1 MSRTNTT
8 TMTTTNI
15 ANSGPSAQ
23 RTSIAIDIG
32 GTFTDV
38 VTFDSVSGRFWNSK
52 VSSTPQD
59 QSIGFDDGV
68 EQGLQ
73 ASGQKAQD
81 ISQLLHGTTVATN
94 LILEG
99 KGAACALL
107 TTDGFRH
114 VLEIARHDIPR
125 KSNLYS
131 WSRAAR
137 PVKPEQIFEVAGR
150 IGPDGAE
157 IQPLDEEAVRTAA
170 RRIQARGIQAVAIC
184 FLHAYANAAHE
195 LRAREVFLS
204 VYPQAMMSISSEV
217 LPVFREYERTLVTLL
232 NSYVMPSVSTYVG
245 RLEARMLARA
255 IQAPLLLM
263 KSSGGVTGTREVKVS
278 PVQTALSGPAA
289 GAMGAAFIGLA
300 SGFRDLITIDI
311 GGTSADIC
319 LIKNGAPNT
328 TTATRIGEW
337 PVSLPMV
344 DIHTIGAGGGSIAS
358 VSASGGLTVGPR
370 SAGAVPGPVC
380 YMRGGTEPTV
390 TDAHLVLGHLPPYL
404 LHGSMGLNRDKAREA
419 IRLKVAEPLGLNVE
433 EAARGILAVI
443 DNNMLGAIRVVSIER
458 GHDPR
463 DFVLLPFGGA
473 GPLHSS
479 ALADLLGVQR
489 ILVPPAPGVL
499 SALGLMVSDLRSDY
513 ARTCLQR
520 PPDFRYDDM
529 EQVFAELEQRANA
542 WFEGEGLQA
551 QRRMLQRSASLR
563 YQGQGFELT
572 VPWHGP
578 VTPVATQACIA
589 RFHALH
595 RQMYTFAQ
603 EDAPVEIV
611 TLGVTAVGGLSQPT
625 LPRLAPSRDIQ
636 QAQVATQPV
645 FFQSGLRN
653 CPVYDRDKLG
663 AGAEFTGPAIVI
675 QLDATTL
682 VGLGHTACID
692 EVGSMVIEVNG

>member
-1 MSRTNTT
+1 
-8 TMTTTNI
+8 MTLQ
-15 ANSGPSAQ
+15 APAPSSTQPQ

-38 VTFDSVSGRFWNSK
+38 VTFDSQSGQIWNSK
-52 VSSTPQD
+52 VSSTPSD

-68 EQGLQ
+68 AKGLGV
-73 ASGQKAQD
+73 SGKSAAD

-99 KGAACALL
+99 KGAQCALL
-107 TTDGFRH
+107 TTAGFRH

-137 PVKPEQIFEVAGR
+137 PVPPEQIFEVAGR
-150 IGPDGAE
+150 ITPDGSELEA
-157 IQPLDEEAVRTAA
+157 LDEAAVRTAA
-170 RRIQARGIQAVAIC
+170 QRLKSRGIVAVAIC
-184 FLHAYANAAHE
+184 FLHAYANADHE
-195 LRAREVFLS
+195 RRAREIFLS
-204 VYPQAMMSISSEV
+204 EHPDALLSISSDI
-217 LPVFREYERTLVTLL
+217 LPVFREYERTLVTIL

-245 RLEARMLARA
+245 RLESRMQERR
-255 IQAPLLLM
+255 IHAPLLLM
-263 KSSGGVTGTREVKVS
+263 KSSGGVTGTREIKIA

-289 GAMGAAFIGLA
+289 GVVGAAFVGEA

-319 LIKNGAPNT
+319 LIKDGAPNT
-328 TTATRIGEW
+328 TTSTRIGEW
-337 PVSLPMV
+337 PISLPMI

-358 VSASGGLTVGPR
+358 VSSLGGLTVGPR

-404 LHGSMGLNRDKAREA
+404 LQGSLGLNREKAEEA
-419 IRLKVAEPLGLNVE
+419 IRTRVAEPLGLGVE
-433 EAARGILAVI
+433 EAARGILAVV
-443 DNNMLGAIRVVSIER
+443 DNNMVGAIRVVSVER

-479 ALADLLGVQR
+479 ALASLLGIER

-520 PPDFRYDDM
+520 PPHYRHEEM
-529 EQVFAELEQRANA
+529 ESIFLELEAAAQE
-542 WFEGEGLQA
+542 WFLREGLPGHSRTI
-551 QRRMLQRSASLR
+551 QRTASLR

-572 VPWHGP
+572 VPWRG
-578 VTPVATQACIA
+578 TADERTTAECLQ

-595 RQMYTFAQ
+595 RQLYTFAQ

-611 TLGVTAVGGLSQPT
+611 TLGVTAVGTLSRPT
-625 LPRLAPSRDIQ
+625 LPRLPVKTSVKDAI
-636 QAQVATQPV
+636 VGTQPV
-645 FFQSGLRN
+645 FFQEGLRDCN
-653 CPVYDRDKLG
+653 VYDRNLLG
-663 AGAEFTGPAIVI
+663 ASAQLVGPAIII

-682 VGLGHTACID
+682 VGPDQRVRID
-692 EVGSMVIEVNG
+692 EVGSMIIDMHA

>member
-1 MSRTNTT
+1 M
-8 TMTTTNI
+8 
-15 ANSGPSAQ
+15 
-23 RTSIAIDIG
+23 
-32 GTFTDV
+32 
-38 VTFDSVSGRFWNSK
+38 
-52 VSSTPQD
+52 SSTPQD

-68 EQGLQ
+68 AEGLQ
-73 ASGQKAQD
+73 ASGQKAHD

-150 IGPDGAE
+150 IGPDGTE
-157 IQPLDEEAVRTAA
+157 IHPLDEEAVRTAA

-184 FLHAYANAAHE
+184 FLHAYANAEHE
-195 LRAREVFLS
+195 LRARKVFLS
-204 VYPQAMMSISSEV
+204 VYPQAMISISSEV

-245 RLEARMLARA
+245 RLEARMQARA

-263 KSSGGVTGTREVKVS
+263 KSSGGVTGTREIKVS

-289 GAMGAAFIGLA
+289 GVMGAAFIGLA
-300 SGFRDLITIDI
+300 SGFKDLITIDI

-358 VSASGGLTVGPR
+358 VSPSGGLTVGPR

-380 YMRGGTEPTV
+380 YARGGTEPTV

-404 LHGSMGLNRDKAREA
+404 LQGSLGLNRDKAREA

-529 EQVFAELEQRANA
+529 EQVFAELELRANA

-551 QRRMLQRSASLR
+551 QRRVLQRSASLR

-572 VPWHGP
+572 VPWNGGA
-578 VTPVATQACIA
+578 VTPDVTRACIA

-595 RQMYTFAQ
+595 RQMYTYAQ

-611 TLGVTAVGGLSQPT
+611 TLGVTAVGSLSQPT

-636 QAQVATQPV
+636 QAQVGTQPV
-645 FFQSGLRN
+645 FFPSGLRD

-663 AGAEFTGPAIVI
+663 AGAAFTGPAIVI

-682 VGLGHTACID
+682 VGLGHTARID
-692 EVGSMVIEVNG
+692 EVGSIVIDVNG

>member
-1 MSRTNTT
+1 MNMSSVN
-8 TMTTTNI
+8 
-15 ANSGPSAQ
+15 PSQ

-38 VTFDSVSGRFWNSK
+38 VTFDSQTGRIWNSK
-52 VSSTPQD
+52 VSSTPED
-59 QSIGFDDGV
+59 QSIGFDQGV
-68 EQGLQ
+68 EQGLR
-73 ASGQKAQD
+73 ASGQPPGQ

-107 TTDGFRH
+107 TTSGFRH

-131 WSRAAR
+131 WVRAPR
-137 PVKPEQIFEVAGR
+137 PVKPDQIFEVGGR

-157 IQPLDEEAVRTAA
+157 IQALDEQAVLDAA
-170 RRIQARGIQAVAIC
+170 RQIRKRGIQAVAIC
-184 FLHAYANAAHE
+184 FLHAYANAGHE
-195 LRAREVFLS
+195 QRARALFLS
-204 VYPQAMMSISSEV
+204 VHPEALLSISSDV

-245 RLEARMLARA
+245 RIESRMTQRG
-255 IQAPLLLM
+255 IEAPLLLM
-263 KSSGGVTGTREVKVS
+263 KSSGGVTGIREIKVT
-278 PVQTALSGPAA
+278 PVLTVLSGPAA
-289 GAMGAAFIGLA
+289 GVVGAAFVGRA
-300 SGFRDLITIDI
+300 SGYSDLITIDI

-319 LIKNGAPNT
+319 LIKNGSPNT

-337 PVSLPMV
+337 PVSLPMI

-358 VSASGGLTVGPR
+358 VSPSGGLTVGPR
-370 SAGAVPGPVC
+370 SAGAAPGPVC
-380 YMRGGTEPTV
+380 YMRGGVEPTV

-404 LHGSMGLNRDKAREA
+404 LQGSLALNTEKAREA
-419 IRLKVAEPLGLNVE
+419 IQDKVADPLGLDVE

-443 DNNMLGAIRVVSIER
+443 DNNMVGAIRVVSIER

-479 ALADLLGVQR
+479 ALARLLGVR
-489 ILVPPAPGVL
+489 RVLVPPAPGVL

-520 PPDFRYDDM
+520 PPDYRHDDM
-529 EQVFAELEQRANA
+529 EAVFRNLEDKANE
-542 WFEGEGLQA
+542 WFEREGLPLPSRA
-551 QRRMLQRSASLR
+551 LQRSASLR

-572 VPWHGP
+572 VPWNGK
-578 VTPVATQACIA
+578 VDAASTEACIRA
-589 RFHALH
+589 FHALH

-603 EDAPVEIV
+603 EDAPVELI
-611 TLGVTAVGGLSQPT
+611 TLGVTAVGSLSQPT
-625 LPRLAPSRDIQ
+625 LPRLNKSGPLKDAIIGK
-636 QAQVATQPV
+636 QPV
-645 FFQSGLRN
+645 FFQDGLRD
-653 CPVYDRDKLG
+653 CPVIDRNKLG
-663 AGAEFTGPAIVI
+663 AGAQFTGPAIVT

-682 VGLGHTACID
+682 VAPGQSVQID
-692 EVGSMVIEVNG
+692 AFGSMLIEIDA

>member
-1 MSRTNTT
+1 
-8 TMTTTNI
+8 MTLQ
-15 ANSGPSAQ
+15 APASASAQPQ

-38 VTFDSVSGRFWNSK
+38 VTFDSQSGQIWNSK
-52 VSSTPQD
+52 VSSTPSD

-68 EQGLQ
+68 AEGLGV
-73 ASGQKAQD
+73 SGKTAAD

-99 KGAACALL
+99 KGAKCALL
-107 TTDGFRH
+107 TTAGFRH

-137 PVKPEQIFEVAGR
+137 PVPPEQIFEVAGR
-150 IGPDGAE
+150 ITPDGSELEA
-157 IQPLDEEAVRTAA
+157 LDETAVRTAA
-170 RRIQARGIQAVAIC
+170 QRLKSRGIVAVAIC
-184 FLHAYANAAHE
+184 FLHAYANADHE
-195 LRAREVFLS
+195 RRAREIFLS
-204 VYPQAMMSISSEV
+204 EHPDALLSISSDI
-217 LPVFREYERTLVTLL
+217 LPVFREYERTLVTIL

-245 RLEARMLARA
+245 RLESRMQERR
-255 IQAPLLLM
+255 IHAPLLLM
-263 KSSGGVTGTREVKVS
+263 KSSGGVTGTREIKVA

-289 GAMGAAFIGLA
+289 GVVGAAFVGEA

-319 LIKNGAPNT
+319 LIKDGTPNT
-328 TTATRIGEW
+328 TTSTRIGEW
-337 PVSLPMV
+337 PISLPMI

-358 VSASGGLTVGPR
+358 VSSLGGLTVGPR

-404 LHGSMGLNRDKAREA
+404 LQGSLGLNREKAEEA
-419 IRLKVAEPLGLNVE
+419 IRARVAEPLGLSVE
-433 EAARGILAVI
+433 EAARGILAVV
-443 DNNMLGAIRVVSIER
+443 DNNMVGAIRVVSVER

-479 ALADLLGVQR
+479 ALASLLGIER

-520 PPDFRYDDM
+520 PPHYRHEEM
-529 EQVFAELEQRANA
+529 ESIFVELEAAAQE
-542 WFEGEGLQA
+542 WFLREGLPERSRTM
-551 QRRMLQRSASLR
+551 QRIASLR

-572 VPWHGP
+572 VPWHG
-578 VTPVATQACIA
+578 VADEHATGECLQ

-595 RQMYTFAQ
+595 RQLYTFAQ

-611 TLGVTAVGGLSQPT
+611 TLGVTAVGSLSRPT
-625 LPRLAPSRDIQ
+625 LPRLPAKTSVKEAI
-636 QAQVATQPV
+636 VGTQPV
-645 FFQSGLRN
+645 FFQEGLRD
-653 CPVYDRDKLG
+653 CYVYDRNRLG
-663 AGAEFTGPAIVI
+663 ALAELVGPAIII

-682 VGLGHTACID
+682 VGPGQRVRID
-692 EVGSMVIEVNG
+692 EVGSMIIDMKP

>member
-1 MSRTNTT
+1 MKP
-8 TMTTTNI
+8 
-15 ANSGPSAQ
+15 ANKHQ
-23 RTSIAIDIG
+23 QTSIAIDVG

-38 VTFDSVSGRFWNSK
+38 VTFDSQTGAIWNCK

-59 QSIGFDDGV
+59 QSIGFDQGV
-68 EQGLQ
+68 EQGLS
-73 ASGQKAQD
+73 ASGQPAGR

-107 TTDGFRH
+107 TTAGFRH

-131 WSRAAR
+131 WSRAPR
-137 PVKPEQIFEVAGR
+137 PVKPDQIFEVAGR

-157 IQPLDEEAVRTAA
+157 IQALDEEAVRVSA
-170 RRIQARGIQAVAIC
+170 RQIQKRGIQAVAIC

-195 LRAREVFLS
+195 RRAREVFLS
-204 VYPQAMMSISSEV
+204 VYPEAMISISFEV

-245 RLEARMLARA
+245 RLESRMRQRG
-255 IQAPLLLM
+255 IEAPLLLM
-263 KSSGGVTGTREVKVS
+263 KSSGGVTGTQEIKVT
-278 PVQTALSGPAA
+278 PVQTVLSGPAA
-289 GAMGAAFIGLA
+289 GVVGAAFVGQA
-300 SGFRDLITIDI
+300 SGFKDLITIDI

-337 PVSLPMV
+337 PVSLPMI
-344 DIHTIGAGGGSIAS
+344 DIHTIGAGGGSIAF
-358 VSASGGLTVGPR
+358 VSPSGGLTVGPR
-370 SAGAVPGPVC
+370 SAGAAPGPVC

-390 TDAHLVLGHLPPYL
+390 TDAHLALGHLPPYL
-404 LHGSMGLNRDKAREA
+404 LQGSLALNREKSLEA
-419 IRLKVAEPLGLNVE
+419 IRRKVAEPLGLSVE

-443 DNNMLGAIRVVSIER
+443 DNNMVGAIRVVSIER

-473 GPLHSS
+473 GPLHGS
-479 ALADLLGVQR
+479 ALAKLLGVRR

-520 PPDFRYDDM
+520 PPNFRHDDM
-529 EQVFAELEQRANA
+529 EAVFSELEDKARE
-542 WFEGEGLQA
+542 WFEREGLPLQSSVS
-551 QRRMLQRSASLR
+551 QRSASLR

-572 VPWHGP
+572 VPWNGK
-578 VTPVATQACIA
+578 VDAASTEACIG

-603 EDAPVEIV
+603 EDAPVEVV
-611 TLGVTAVGGLSQPT
+611 TLGVTAVGSLSRPE
-625 LPRLAPSRDIQ
+625 LPRLKKSGALKDALID
-636 QAQVATQPV
+636 TQPV
-645 FFQSGLRN
+645 FFQEGLRD
-653 CPVYDRDKLG
+653 CPVYDRSKLG
-663 AGAEFTGPAIVI
+663 ADTRFVGPAIVT

-682 VGLGHTACID
+682 VAPGERVQID
-692 EVGSMVIEVNG
+692 EVGSMVIEIEA

>member
-1 MSRTNTT
+1 MNMSTT
-8 TMTTTNI
+8 APT
-15 ANSGPSAQ
+15 SQ

-38 VTFDSVSGRFWNSK
+38 VTFDSQTGQIFNSK

-68 EQGLQ
+68 LKGLEV
-73 ASGQKAQD
+73 SGKEPAD

-99 KGAACALL
+99 KGAQCALL
-107 TTDGFRH
+107 TTAGFRH

-137 PVKPEQIFEVAGR
+137 PVQPDQIFEVAGR
-150 IGPDGAE
+150 MGPDGAQ
-157 IQPLDEEAVRTAA
+157 IDPLAEEDVRRAA
-170 RRIQARGIQAVAIC
+170 RRLKARGILAVAIC

-195 LRAREVFLS
+195 RRAREVFLEEH
-204 VYPQAMMSISSEV
+204 PEALLSISSDI
-217 LPVFREYERTLVTLL
+217 LPVFREYERALVTIL

-245 RLEARMLARA
+245 RLETRMQERQ
-255 IQAPLLLM
+255 IHAPLLLM
-263 KSSGGVTGTREVKVS
+263 KSSGGVTGTREIKVS

-289 GAMGAAFIGLA
+289 GIVGAAFIGEA

-319 LIKNGAPNT
+319 LIKDGKPNT
-328 TTATRIGEW
+328 TTNTRIGEW
-337 PVSLPMV
+337 PISLPMI

-358 VSASGGLTVGPR
+358 VSSLGGLTVGPR

-404 LHGSMGLNRDKAREA
+404 LQGSLGLDRDKAVQA
-419 IRLKVAEPLGLNVE
+419 IRTRVAEPLGLDVE
-433 EAARGILAVI
+433 EAARGILAVV
-443 DNNMLGAIRVVSIER
+443 DNNMVGAIRVVSVER
-458 GHDPR
+458 GHNPS

-479 ALADLLGVQR
+479 ALAQLLGIRR

-520 PPDFRYDDM
+520 PPHYRHEEM
-529 EQVFAELEQRANA
+529 EDIFLELEANA
-542 WFEGEGLQA
+542 QDWFVREGLQLQSRA
-551 QRRMLQRSASLR
+551 TQRTASLR

-572 VPWHGP
+572 VPWHGRADEN
-578 VTPVATQACIA
+578 TTRECLQ

-595 RQMYTFAQ
+595 RQLYTFAQ
-603 EDAPVEIV
+603 EDAPVELV
-611 TLGVTAVGGLSQPT
+611 TLGVTAVGTLSRPT
-625 LPRLAPSRDIQ
+625 LPRLPTKTSVQDAI
-636 QAQVATQPV
+636 VGTQPV
-645 FFQSGLRN
+645 FFQDGLRE
-653 CPVYDRDKLG
+653 CPVYDRRLFG
-663 AGAEFTGPAIVI
+663 ASAELVGPAIVS

-682 VGLGHTACID
+682 IGPGQRMRVD
-692 EVGSMVIEVNG
+692 EVGSMVIDLHA